1 MALKFQQLS
10 VPVQIFHCNAILG
23 EQMVKQNAYDK
34 DDYAQEFGIKISD
47 RLASVE
53 ARILPAPR
61 VGWTHFCLFWP
72 FSALPLVMLSAA
84 QVL

>member
-1 MALKFQQLS
+1 
-10 VPVQIFHCNAILG
+10 
-23 EQMVKQNAYDK
+23 
-34 DDYAQEFGIKISD
+34 
-47 RLASVE
+47 
-53 ARILPAPR
+53 LPAPL

>member
-1 MALKFQQLS
+1 MPLQ
-10 VPVQIFHCNAILG
+10 VQIVHFSASFFLG
-23 EQMVKQNAYDK
+23 GQMVKHNAYEK

-61 VGWTHFCLFWP
+61 VG
-72 FSALPLVMLSAA
+72 
-84 QVL
+84 

>member
-1 MALKFQQLS
+1 
-10 VPVQIFHCNAILG
+10 
-23 EQMVKQNAYDK
+23 MVKHNAYDR

-53 ARILPAPR
+53 ARILPAPW
-61 VGWTHFCLFWP
+61 VGWPHFLSVLTFTTSP
-72 FSALPLVMLSAA
+72 IVMLSAT